1 MKKKI
6 KPLTGDLLFV
16 SLYITLGDADGSIE
30 GQRIISKEDWEK
42 DVAVFQEHL
51 ASRKGRP
58 LHHESVWG
66 AYTVDMTDYTVKPCT
81 AAEAAV
87 IEKFFGR
94 ESGDFRLPSEFTKKN
109 Y

>member
-1 MKKKI
+1 MKKKN

-42 DVAVFQEHL
+42 DVAVFQDHL
-51 ASRKGRP
+51 ASRKGKP
-58 LHHESVWG
+58 LYHESVWG
-66 AYTVDMTDYTVKPCT
+66 DYMVDMTDYTVKSCT
-81 AAEAAV
+81 AAEAEV